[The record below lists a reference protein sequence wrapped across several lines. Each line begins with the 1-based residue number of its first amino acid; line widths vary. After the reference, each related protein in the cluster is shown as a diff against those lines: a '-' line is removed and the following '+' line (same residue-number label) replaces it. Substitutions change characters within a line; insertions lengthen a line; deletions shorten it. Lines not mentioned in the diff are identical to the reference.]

1 MKHGDRNMQ
10 DFQDIDF
17 NKVWQQT
24 MGWNKFLPDNRQF
37 NDDIERSFWEKLAPK
52 YTDKYNLNKDT
63 TLIHQKLKD
72 IIGYDK
78 TILEIG
84 CGSGNFTVLMAC
96 YAKNIIGVDFS
107 LDMLQELKK
116 RISKENLENIRT
128 VNSKWEDYIVK
139 NRVDYIVSVNSLYR
153 IKDIQSTL
161 QKINDTVLTGAVLIR
176 TVQRPLLY
184 PLYKKCNIAVE
195 ECLDYELLP
204 LILWRMGIKANVE
217 FVNYTKSRKYD
228 SLAAVEL
235 EMQQD
240 LGDVYL
246 KNKKILLDEFR
257 SIAKY
262 VNQYYEIDMLRTTVF
277 IYWKK

>member
-1 MKHGDRNMQ
+1 MKS
-10 DFQDIDF
+10 FQNIDF
-17 NKVWQQT
+17 NKVWQQN
-24 MGWNKFLPDNRQF
+24 MGWNKFLPDSRQF
-37 NDDIERSFWEKLAPK
+37 NDDIECSFWVNLAPK

-63 TLIHQKLKD
+63 ALIHQKLKD

-96 YAKNIIGVDFS
+96 YARNIIGVDFS

-116 RISKENLENIRT
+116 RINKINLKNIRT
-128 VNSKWEDYIVK
+128 VNSKWEDYIV
-139 NRVDYIVSVNSLYR
+139 NSRVDYIVSVNSLYR
-153 IKDIQSTL
+153 IKDIQSAL
-161 QKINDTVLTGAVLIR
+161 QKIDDTILTGAVLIR
-176 TVQRPLLY
+176 TVQRALLY
-184 PLYKKCNIAVE
+184 PLYKKCNITVE

-228 SLAAVEL
+228 SLADVES

-262 VNQYYEIDMLRTTVF
+262 VNQYYEINMPRTTVF